1 MFQRDRRR
9 RSIAVIIY
17 LPSLLYEA
25 IIAFIIAAA
34 LVLCTF
40 PALTH
45 PGDNELMSGVR
56 WLRGG
61 NTPSFRYSTEG
72 IIQRLKESL
81 VLDSGRVGSPHK
93 HATKPLQTY

>member
-17 LPSLLYEA
+17 LPSLLYAA

-34 LVLCTF
+34 LVPRTF

-45 PGDNELMSGVR
+45 PGDNELMSGIR
-56 WLRGG
+56 WLREEI
-61 NTPSFRYSTEG
+61 TPSFTG
-72 IIQRLKESL
+72 QRERIRNLS
-81 VLDSGRVGSPHK
+81 
-93 HATKPLQTY
+93 